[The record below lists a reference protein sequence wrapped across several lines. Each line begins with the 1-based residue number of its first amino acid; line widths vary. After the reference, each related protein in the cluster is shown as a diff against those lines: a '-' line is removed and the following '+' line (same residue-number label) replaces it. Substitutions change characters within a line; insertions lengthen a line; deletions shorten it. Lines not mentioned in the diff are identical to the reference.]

1 VFLMYHQ
8 PDKPIVAE
16 ELRERLYLAAGTMI
30 GFLSHLVLDELFAV
44 NLMGVV
50 PKLNQFA
57 GSALK
62 LKSDSW
68 SATLF
73 TYAILCVLGF
83 MAWTSTGSPTAQW
96 AWEQTVSPLKK

>member
-1 VFLMYHQ
+1 M
-8 PDKPIVAE
+8 
-16 ELRERLYLAAGTMI
+16 GTMI

-62 LKSDSW
+62 LTSKSW
-68 SATLF
+68 PATLL
-73 TYAILCVLGF
+73 TYAILCGLGYL
-83 MAWTSTGSPTAQW
+83 AWVSVDADGNSLSRIGYTTPAITGNPVQAAGAKRT
-96 AWEQTVSPLKK
+96 P